1 MKKWM
6 SLLLAVVMLAGL
18 CTAFADEE
26 VPAVALTVDGREIT
40 KAEVQQY
47 AQYQLDGGYT
57 DTLDYEAA
65 MEDLILNAIA
75 VNKIAELG
83 LDQYTEEE
91 KEAFRLDAQKEWKD
105 AIDAY
110 VQFYLAEDTEEARAQ
125 AEADAIA
132 YYTAYGYSEEALFEN
147 ALLNNSFTLLQEHM
161 LAGEEITV
169 TEEEIQTT
177 YNTSAENDKLQF
189 EGNIYMYELYQQYYG
204 YESLYTP
211 EGYRGVTHILLD
223 VDETLLSDYQTIRAA
238 AEEEGSEVT
247 VEDVEKARQA
257 VLASRQ
263 EDLDAIYG
271 RLENGESFETLIA
284 EFGTDPGMGN
294 PDYLRDGYAVHKES
308 LMYDADFTAGA
319 FSEKM
324 VKVGDVSDPVV
335 SSFGIH
341 ILYYLRDLPAGIAQM
356 SDETHVQIEEYLLT
370 TKQNQRINDVM
381 AQWRAAAVVVRNEDV
396 IATFYAVETP
406 AEVETPAAE

>member
-161 LAGEEITV
+161 LVGEEITV

-406 AEVETPAAE
+406 AEAETPAAE